1 MANLNP
7 QAIFFSSIDSNGMIT
22 IFCRHG
28 SSYRGHRQCIVLTAL
43 CAAAIC
49 FNRATHTPC
58 LFVYRT
64 LLMQL
69 HTHFYAFVVARVSNH
84 FTAILFISF
93 SRPLAIVSGCSIFER
108 FSHPAIFCF
117 LRSSQQYRC
126 FAFHNL
132 SALPVVLF
140 ASHTWRMCLCAHIWM
155 MLFHQINFLV
165 IFIFVQ
171 HNSQND
177 AIFSFDEWFFF
188 VFFFSRYFH
197 HVGIYQ
203 NNPLCYLFFA
213 LCIVSSAEGFFSLN
227 GWAFTMRPS
236 LFLPLFSLPAFLH
249 LLPPHSPPSMP
260 FPSHY
265 LSWKFIFPV

>member
-155 MLFHQINFLV
+155 MLFYQINFLV

-188 VFFFSRYFH
+188 CVFF
-197 HVGIYQ
+197 Q
-203 NNPLCYLFFA
+203 
-213 LCIVSSAEGFFSLN
+213 
-227 GWAFTMRPS
+227 
-236 LFLPLFSLPAFLH
+236 PLFS
-249 LLPPHSPPSMP
+249 SCW
-260 FPSHY
+260 Y
-265 LSWKFIFPV
+265 LSKQSALLFVFRVMYCLFCRGFFFP